1 MARHKQDPPSH
12 FGDLVAEAIR
22 RGMRQLRLSGRG
34 LAHEL
39 GRSET
44 YVRDRISGKYEF
56 SLADVEAFAR
66 FLGTQ
71 PEDFI
76 ARIDREV
83 LEASLRSRG
92 TPPPRVVPLVD
103 AATGGRVRPRG
114 GSVGAAG
121 HTLPDADDFDY
132 ADGGVSTGDVGLAA
146 KPEGRTTERDAR
158 G

>member
-22 RGMRQLRLSGRG
+22 RGMRRVRLSGRG
-34 LAHEL
+34 LAHVL

-56 SLADVEAFAR
+56 SLTDVEAFAH
-66 FLGTQ
+66 FLGEE

-76 ARIDREV
+76 ARIDRTV
-83 LEASLRSRG
+83 LEASLHSRG
-92 TPPPRVVPLVD
+92 TPPRPPVSLVD
-103 AATGGRVRPRG
+103 VATGGRVRPRG
-114 GSVGAAG
+114 GSVGTAD
-121 HTLPDADDFDY
+121 HNDPDADDFDF
-132 ADGGVSTGDVGLAA
+132 ADDGVSTGDVDLAA

-158 G
+158 S

>member
-56 SLADVEAFAR
+56 SLADVEAFAL
-66 FLGTQ
+66 FIGVE
-71 PEDFI
+71 PEEFI
-76 ARIDREV
+76 ARIDRTV
-83 LEASLRSRG
+83 LEPSLRSRG
-92 TPPPRVVPLVD
+92 VPPRRAVSLAD
-103 AATGGRVRPRG
+103 AATGGRIRPTA
-114 GSVGAAG
+114 GSVGATG
-121 HTLPDADDFDY
+121 HNVRDADDFDF
-132 ADGGVSTGDVGLAA
+132 ADDGVSTGDVGLAA